1 MSNNRLEVI
10 HPLGELRKIERLDFH
25 MNNLPSFPD
34 VSGCT
39 SLQELC
45 LSHNSITEIDV
56 NCLESLG
63 QLKTLNLSNNEIEVI
78 PDEVILLI
86 NMEQLDLSYN
96 NISE

>member
-1 MSNNRLEVI
+1 
-10 HPLGELRKIERLDFH
+10 
-25 MNNLPSFPD
+25 MNILSSFPD

-39 SLQELC
+39 SLHELY

-63 QLKTLNLSNNEIEVI
+63 QLKILNLSNNEIEKI
-78 PDEVILLI
+78 PEEIIQLI
-86 NMEQLDLSYN
+86 NVEQLDLSNN